1 MKLVIEL
8 GEEDVKKLI
17 LAELQRRLGEVSLDI
32 KNVKIETKSKQNY
45 KSEWETANYRVNYEG
60 NI

>member
-17 LAELQRRLGEVSLDI
+17 IAELQLRLGEVLLDI

-45 KSEWETANYRVNYEG
+45 RSEWETAVYRVNYEG